1 MTIAPLIGASTWL
14 WTSPLT
20 TVAAETLLPRIARLG
35 FRAVE
40 LPLEDPALVDPRK
53 VRQIAQDHGIAVS
66 VCGAFGPG
74 RDLTNAEARVRE
86 ATQDYIVR
94 CLDFAVEVGAPMFCG
109 PLYAEVGKRRQ
120 LPEAARLA
128 EWQLAVA
135 GIRQACE
142 AAAARKLRIAIEPL
156 NRFETDLVHTAAD
169 ATRMAR
175 DVDHP
180 AVGVMLD
187 SFHMTIEEDNLERAV
202 RTAGAQLLHVQVS
215 ENQRGIPGTGL
226 TDWATLVRG
235 LRAIDYRGLVVIES
249 FTPDN
254 RDLAGAVCIWNR
266 RAPDQDTFA
275 REGLRFL
282 EQQFRS
288 PQAS

>member
-1 MTIAPLIGASTWL
+1 MGARCVRRDGRARPSGQPHSVL
-14 WTSPLT
+14 HLAHRFPGDT
-20 TVAAETLLPRIARLG
+20 TGRRGPGTNH
-35 FRAVE
+35 
-40 LPLEDPALVDPRK
+40 LVDARR
-53 VRQIAQDHGIAVS
+53 VRQIAHDHGLAVS

-74 RDLTNAEARVRE
+74 RDLTNADARVRQ
-86 ATQDYIVR
+86 ATQDYIKA

-120 LPEAARLA
+120 LPEAERRA

-135 GIRQACE
+135 GVRQACE
-142 AAAARKLRIAIEPL
+142 AAAERKLRIAIEPL

-169 ATRMAR
+169 AVRMAR

-180 AVGVMLD
+180 AAGVMID

-202 RTAGAQLLHVQVS
+202 LAAGPHLLHVQVS

-226 TDWATLVRG
+226 TDWAGFARG
-235 LRAIDYRGLVVIES
+235 LRTVGYRGLVVIES

-266 RAPDQDTFA
+266 RAPDQDAFA
-275 REGLRFL
+275 RQGLQFL
-282 EQQFRS
+282 KTHFS
-288 PQAS
+288 PLSPS

>member
-1 MTIAPLIGASTWL
+1 MLIGASTWL

-20 TVAAETLLPRIARLG
+20 TQSAETLLPRIAQLG
-35 FRAVE
+35 FAAVE
-40 LPLEDPALVDPRK
+40 LPLEDPTLVDAKR
-53 VRQIAQDHGIAVS
+53 VRRLAGDHNLKVS

-74 RDLTNAEARVRE
+74 RDLTHVEAKVRQ
-86 ATQDYIVR
+86 ATQDYIAS
-94 CLDFAVEVGAPMFCG
+94 CLDFAIEVGAPMFCG

-120 LPEAARLA
+120 LPEAARRA
-128 EWQLAVA
+128 EWQLAAA
-135 GIRQACE
+135 GIRTACE
-142 AAAARKLRIAIEPL
+142 AAASRGLRIAIEPL

-169 ATRMAR
+169 AVRLVR

-180 AVGVMLD
+180 AAGVMID
-187 SFHMTIEEDNLERAV
+187 TFHMTIEEDNLEQAV
-202 RTAGAQLLHVQVS
+202 LAAGPHLLHVQVS

-226 TDWATLVRG
+226 TDWAALARG
-235 LRAIDYRGLVVIES
+235 LRAVGYRGLVVIES

-282 EQQFRS
+282 RQHFTPAS
-288 PQAS
+288 PT

>member
-1 MTIAPLIGASTWL
+1 MQIGASTWL

-20 TVAAETLLPRIARLG
+20 TQAAETLLPRIAQLG
-35 FRAVE
+35 FAAVE
-40 LPLEDPALVDPRK
+40 LPLEDPSLVAAKRLRAL
-53 VRQIAQDHGIAVS
+53 AHDHNLMVS

-74 RDLTNAEARVRE
+74 RDLTNADAKVRR
-86 ATQDYIVR
+86 ATQDYITA
-94 CLDFAVEVGAPMFCG
+94 CLDFAAEVGAPMFCG

-120 LPEAARLA
+120 LPEAARRA

-142 AAAARKLRIAIEPL
+142 AAAARGLRIAIEPL

-169 ATRMAR
+169 AVRMAR

-180 AVGVMLD
+180 AAGVMLD
-187 SFHMTIEEDNLERAV
+187 TFHMTIEEDNLERAV
-202 RTAGAQLLHVQVS
+202 LAAGSQLLHVQVS

-226 TDWATLVRG
+226 TDWAALARG
-235 LRAIDYRGLVVIES
+235 LRTVGYRGLVVIES

-282 EQQFRS
+282 QQHFTFS
-288 PQAS
+288 PSS

>member
-1 MTIAPLIGASTWL
+1 MLIGASTWL

-20 TVAAETLLPRIARLG
+20 TAEAETLIPRVASLG
-35 FRAVE
+35 FSAVE
-40 LPLEDPALVDPRK
+40 LPIEDPALLDARRIAALAKDHNLK
-53 VRQIAQDHGIAVS
+53 VSA
-66 VCGAFGPG
+66 CGVFGPG
-74 RDLTNAEARVRE
+74 RDLTNADARVRA
-86 ATQDYIVR
+86 ATQDYIKTS
-94 CLDFAVEVGAPMFCG
+94 LDFAAEVGAPMFCG

-120 LPEAARLA
+120 LPEAERRA
-128 EWQLAVA
+128 EWQLAVE

-142 AAAARKLRIAIEPL
+142 AAAARGLRIAIEPL

-169 ATRMAR
+169 AVRMAN

-180 AVGVMLD
+180 AVGVMID
-187 SFHMTIEEDNLERAV
+187 SFHMTIEEDNLEQAV
-202 RTAGAQLLHVQVS
+202 LTAGPHLLHVQVS

-226 TDWATLVRG
+226 TDWASLARG
-235 LRAIDYRGLVVIES
+235 LRTVGYRGMVVIES

-254 RDLAGAVCIWNR
+254 RDLAGAVCIWKR

-282 EQQFRS
+282 QQHFTPLLLS
-288 PQAS
+288 

>member
-1 MTIAPLIGASTWL
+1 MLIGASTWL
-14 WTSPLT
+14 WVSPLT
-20 TVAAETLLPRIARLG
+20 TSAAETLLPRIAQLG
-35 FRAVE
+35 FSAVE
-40 LPLEDPALVDPRK
+40 LPLEDPALVDAKRI
-53 VRQIAQDHGIAVS
+53 RALAGDHGLAVS

-74 RDLTNAEARVRE
+74 RDLTNADARVRQ
-86 ATQDYIVR
+86 ASQDYITT
-94 CLDFAVEVGAPMFCG
+94 CLDFAAEVGAPMFCG

-120 LPEAARLA
+120 LPESERRA

-135 GIRQACE
+135 GVRQACE
-142 AAAARKLRIAIEPL
+142 AAAERGLRIAIEPL

-169 ATRMAR
+169 AVRMAR
-175 DVDHP
+175 DVNHP
-180 AVGVMLD
+180 AAGVMID

-202 RTAGAQLLHVQVS
+202 LDAGPHLLHVQVS

-226 TDWATLVRG
+226 TDWASLARG
-235 LRAIDYRGLVVIES
+235 LRTVGYRGLVVIES

-282 EQQFRS
+282 QQHFTSS
-288 PQAS
+288 P

>member
-1 MTIAPLIGASTWL
+1 MQIGASTWL

-20 TVAAETLLPRIARLG
+20 TRSAETLLPRIAQLG
-35 FRAVE
+35 FAAVE
-40 LPLEDPALVDPRK
+40 LPLEDPALVEAKRI
-53 VRQIAQDHGIAVS
+53 RGLAQDHNLKVS

-74 RDLTNAEARVRE
+74 RDLTNADARVRQ
-86 ATQDYIVR
+86 ATQDYIMA
-94 CLDFAVEVGAPMFCG
+94 CLDFAVDAGAPMFCG

-120 LPEAARLA
+120 LPEAARRA

-142 AAAARKLRIAIEPL
+142 AAAARGLRIAIEPL

-169 ATRMAR
+169 AVRMAR

-180 AVGVMLD
+180 AAGVMID
-187 SFHMTIEEDNLERAV
+187 TFHMTIEEDNLERAV
-202 RTAGAQLLHVQVS
+202 LAAGSHLLHVQVS

-226 TDWATLVRG
+226 TDWASLARG
-235 LRAIDYRGLVVIES
+235 LRAVGYRGLVVIES

-282 EQQFRS
+282 QQHFPPTPS
-288 PQAS
+288 S

>member
-1 MTIAPLIGASTWL
+1 MLIGASTWL

-20 TVAAETLLPRIARLG
+20 TAAAEKLIPRLAQIG
-35 FRAVE
+35 FSAVE
-40 LPLEDPALVDPRK
+40 LPLEDPALVDARR
-53 VRQIAQDHGIAVS
+53 VRQLAGDHGLKVS

-74 RDLTNAEARVRE
+74 RDLTNASARIRE
-86 ATQDYIVR
+86 STHDYIR
-94 CLDFAVEVGAPMFCG
+94 TCLDFAAEVGAPMFCG

-120 LPEAARLA
+120 LPEAERRA

-135 GIRQACE
+135 GIRTACE
-142 AAAARKLRIAIEPL
+142 AAAERNLRIAIEPL
-156 NRFETDLVHTAAD
+156 NRFETDLVHTAAN
-169 ATRMAR
+169 AVRMAR

-180 AVGVMLD
+180 AAGVMID
-187 SFHMTIEEDNLERAV
+187 TFHMTIEEDNLERAV
-202 RTAGAQLLHVQVS
+202 LTAGSHLLHVQVS

-226 TDWATLVRG
+226 TDWAALVRG
-235 LRAIDYRGLVVIES
+235 LRAVNYRGLVVIES

-275 REGLRFL
+275 HEGLRFL
-282 EQQFRS
+282 QQQFTPTS
-288 PQAS
+288 